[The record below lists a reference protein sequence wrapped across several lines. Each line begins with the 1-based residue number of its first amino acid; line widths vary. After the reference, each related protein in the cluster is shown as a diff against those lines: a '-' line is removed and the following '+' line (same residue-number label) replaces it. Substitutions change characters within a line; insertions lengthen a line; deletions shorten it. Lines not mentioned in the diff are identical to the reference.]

1 MSWKSRFENFMS
13 KIDEHE
19 IFLLGGSLAY
29 TTALALAP
37 FIIILISVVPLL
49 QFSSQQNLIDQMT
62 SVLGPQA
69 GEAVNI
75 IVENAE
81 KRSNFSGVSGLISF
95 VIICIS
101 ASAIFYQLRIA
112 FDKVNEFKPDPKHA
126 GWLIFLRDRVL
137 SVGLVLGFIFLLMI
151 SLFISTLISLIFQ
164 GREGSLWEGISS
176 LASLG
181 IFSVLFA
188 AMFRFIPSGTVA
200 WRRCLISGLS
210 ASLFFLIGKNL
221 IGLYLGTS
229 AVGSAYGAAGSLVV
243 LLVWIYYTSITLLL
257 SYEFT
262 TAVLFSGETAAVR
275 PALPRSSGRSE
286 TTRTSIALH

>member
-1 MSWKSRFENFMS
+1 MSWKSRFKHFIN

-37 FIIILISVVPLL
+37 FIIILISAVTLL

-62 SVLGPQA
+62 AVLGPQA
-69 GEAVNI
+69 GEAITI
-75 IVENAE
+75 IVDSAE
-81 KRSNFSGVSGLISF
+81 ERSNFSGISGLISF
-95 VIICIS
+95 LIISIS

-112 FDKVNEFKPDPKHA
+112 FDKVNEFKADPTQA

-151 SLFISTLISLIFQ
+151 SLFVSTLISLVFQ
-164 GREGSLWEGISS
+164 GREGGLWEGISS

-181 IFSVLFA
+181 VFSVLFA
-188 AMFRFIPSGTVA
+188 AMFRFIPSGEVP
-200 WRRCLISGLS
+200 WRRCLISGVS
-210 ASLFFLIGKNL
+210 ASLFFLVGKNL

-243 LLVWIYYTSITLLL
+243 LLVWLYYTSITLLL

-262 TAVLFSGETAAVR
+262 SAVLYEAEPQEALQKPR
-275 PALPRSSGRSE
+275 PGPESMAIR
-286 TTRTSIALH
+286 